1 MGQKDPLE
9 KEMATHSSILA
20 WEIQWTEE
28 DSPQDRKE
36 SDTTELLSRQQH
48 AARPMKR
55 GNLDTDELLDHH
67 VTMTVEIRMRLLQVR
82 DQRSPA
88 NHKKL
93 GERPGTELSS

>member
-1 MGQKDPLE
+1 
-9 KEMATHSSILA
+9 MATHSSILA